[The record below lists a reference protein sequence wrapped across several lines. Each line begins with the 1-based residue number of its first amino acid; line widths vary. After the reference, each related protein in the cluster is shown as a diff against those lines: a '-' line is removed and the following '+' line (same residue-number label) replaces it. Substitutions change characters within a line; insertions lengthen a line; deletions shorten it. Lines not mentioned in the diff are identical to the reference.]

1 MKIGRVD
8 YASFGE
14 GPRQNTTIWVSG
26 CSIRCPGCF
35 NPHLWE
41 SSYGVDFTVSF
52 LIDLIQKG
60 IPCGDTGIAVV
71 GGEPFDQVEELY
83 ELFLQVKQ
91 YLPLHKITV
100 YSGYIFENL
109 LNDKNRPLKLSD
121 YLVDG
126 PFIIKEK
133 LAGGYRGST
142 NQRVIDVQESFLLGV
157 TKTLDWDN
165 LVVVTKNTIVTPIF
179 MSLEGGS
186 GANQCGFDNKL
197 DPVIRDSKC

>member
-1 MKIGRVD
+1 MKIAKIN

-41 SSYGVDFTVSF
+41 FTYGVDFIVEE
-52 LIDLIQKG
+52 LVDLLKQG

-71 GGEPFDQVEELY
+71 GGEPFDQVEELN
-83 ELFLQVKQ
+83 ELLLHVKQ

-109 LNDKNRPLKLSD
+109 LKDKNRPLKHID

-133 LAGGYRGST
+133 LTGGYRGSS
-142 NQRVIDVQESFLLGV
+142 NQRVIDVQDSLLLGV

-197 DPVIRDSKC
+197 DPFIRDSKC